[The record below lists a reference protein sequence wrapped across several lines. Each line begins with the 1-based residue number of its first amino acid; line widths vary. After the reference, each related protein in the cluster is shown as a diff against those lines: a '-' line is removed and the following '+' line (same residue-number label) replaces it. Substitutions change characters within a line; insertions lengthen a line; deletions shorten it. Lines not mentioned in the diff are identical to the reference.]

1 MEDALSDPA
10 ENTKAALQAMAVAYK
25 KFLNKGGLSVGL
37 VVTRFTM
44 SQVFPVDSA
53 SLVTLE
59 EGQVAGLGRA
69 AVQRI
74 LSDHQITKILAEEG
88 GRTSRGSLGLMK
100 IYVGVLNNLAERS
113 VLDLPVA
120 ELWWIERVHEHFNKI
135 GPRFYFDP
143 SKSVDASISHL
154 FRQAE
159 DLQKQGGG
167 TNYVGALLQHL
178 VGAKLD
184 MVLGEGKVSHHGS
197 SVADGPTA
205 RSGDFEIG
213 GVVLHVTTHPSEAL
227 IRKIADNLASG
238 LRPVIVSVGD
248 GVEGAAFLLKTS
260 PCHER
265 VDVLDIRQFLVAN
278 VYERSLFQASDC
290 KVTLGRILD
299 RYNGIVAMCEVDPL
313 LRIQTID
320 PPKSGTKRSGKNG

>member
-1 MEDALSDPA
+1 MEAVPLDPSTITVTALHGM
-10 ENTKAALQAMAVAYK
+10 AAGHK

-37 VVTRFTM
+37 VVTRHALG
-44 SQVFPVDSA
+44 QVFPIDPA
-53 SLVTLE
+53 SLVTQE

-74 LSDHQITKILAEEG
+74 LAEHQITKVLAEEG
-88 GRTSRGSLGLMK
+88 GRTSRGSLGLMRT
-100 IYVGVLNNLAERS
+100 YVGLLNDLAARF
-113 VLDLPVA
+113 VLDLRAA
-120 ELWWIERVHEHFNKI
+120 ELWWIARVTDHFNKI
-135 GPRFYFDP
+135 GPKFHFDS
-143 SKSVDASISHL
+143 SKSVEASISHL

-167 TNYVGALLQHL
+167 INYVGALLQHL

-184 MVLGEGKVSHHGS
+184 MVLGEGKVTHHGT

-213 GVVLHVTTHPSEAL
+213 GVVIHVTTHPSEAL
-227 IRKIADNLASG
+227 VRKISDNLAAG

-248 GVEGAAFLLKTS
+248 GVEGAAFLLKAS

-278 VYERSLFQASDC
+278 VYERSLFQANDC

-299 RYNGIVAMCEVDPL
+299 RYNGIVASCEADPL
-313 LRIQTID
+313 LRVQMI
-320 PPKSGTKRSGKNG
+320 